1 MGGTLDR
8 RGVLGRMDTRICVAE
23 SLCCSPETITAL
35 LISCECV
42 LSHSVVSD
50 SLQLCGL

>member
-8 RGVLGRMDTRICVAE
+8 RGVSGRMDTHTCMAE

-35 LISCECV
+35 LISYECV
-42 LSHSVVSD
+42 LSHSAVSD
-50 SLQLCGL
+50 SLQLYGL